1 MKRTIL
7 NEALATAMA
16 IAATGTENGSMN
28 DTLSRQLEMLYPSE
42 RETFA
47 KAVAVL
53 ARATGSVPQSSWEA
67 EADLTILTWDISDAI
82 AKGAPGL
89 DLDSDAI
96 EAALPAFIADVQA
109 RTAAAE

>member
-7 NEALATAMA
+7 NEVLVTAMA
-16 IAATGTENGSMN
+16 IAATGTENGSLD

-53 ARATGSVPQSSWEA
+53 ARATGAQLEHGTPGVLPPWLA
-67 EADLTILTWDISDAI
+67 WDISDGFARSDFDF
-82 AKGAPGL
+82 GL
-89 DLDSDAI
+89 SAI

-109 RTAAAE
+109 RTGKRSR